1 MDAGCNIDSQA
12 KALVAAQAALDTQA
26 EAVAV
31 LDLRAISTVTDFFI
45 VCTGT
50 SARQIGALK
59 DRIEEALAAHGS
71 RVGHTE
77 GSISVGGAHR
87 SITHEFQWVLMDCGD
102 VVVHLMDQEAREFYR
117 LEDLWADAPR
127 LQVPAGHGR

>member
-1 MDAGCNIDSQA
+1 MDAGCDIDSQA
-12 KALVAAQAALDTQA
+12 KALIAVQAALDTQA

-31 LDLRAISTVTDFFI
+31 LDLRTISTVADFFI

-59 DRIEEALAAHGS
+59 DHIEEALAAHGS
-71 RVGHTE
+71 TVGHTE
-77 GSISVGGAHR
+77 GSTPGGGAAR
-87 SITHEFQWVLMDCGD
+87 SITHELQWVLMDCGD
-102 VVVHLMDQEAREFYR
+102 VVVHLMDQQARDFYR

-127 LQVPAGHGR
+127 LQVPAGQAR